1 MKLFPKFA
9 SASLYLIAAPVL
21 HAKPMGTGIKND
33 SLGILRQNVSVRI
46 KAPATQTREPS
57 RYVLLGSGLLG
68 FAGVVRRKFLSS
80 S

>member
-9 SASLYLIAAPVL
+9 SAALYLIAAPVL
-21 HAKPMGTGIKND
+21 HAKPMVIGITND

-46 KAPATQTREPS
+46 KTRATQTREPS

-68 FAGVVRRKFLSS
+68 FAGVVRRKFLQSS
-80 S
+80 